1 VIGMPKWKDMLPPK
15 VRDMIPSIKDEKDA
29 DILMDKLLNMMSPD
43 ELKMLI
49 DSDVTLCDIM
59 KEKVPWVFKLAKSI
73 IRESKK
79 DVETI
84 FSEYNA
90 EKLLEVLRK
99 KRPDLAGVIMNHS
112 NGMVWLERN
121 IEDFKRELT
130 E

>member
-1 VIGMPKWKDMLPPK
+1 MGMPKWKDMLPPK

-29 DILMDKLLNMMSPD
+29 DILMDKLLSMASPD

-49 DSDVTLCDIM
+49 DNDVTLCDIM

>member
-1 VIGMPKWKDMLPPK
+1 MGMPKWKDMLPPK

-29 DILMDKLLNMMSPD
+29 DILMDKLLSMASPD

-49 DSDVTLCDIM
+49 DNDVTLCDIM
-59 KEKVPWVFKLAKSI
+59 KEKVPWVFNLAKSI

>member
-1 VIGMPKWKDMLPPK
+1 MPKWKDMLPPK

-29 DILMDKLLNMMSPD
+29 DILMDKLLSMASPD

-49 DSDVTLCDIM
+49 DNDVTLCDIM

>member
-1 VIGMPKWKDMLPPK
+1 MPKWKDMLPPK